1 MMIPQTLGANARVR
15 ITLSDGTSKEIALNA
30 YEWKA
35 GKRVTY
41 NIDMQ
46 KMTISPKRT
55 YGWGFYNN
63 EHGYLMQPGMGTR
76 KIVDAPANFGTNA
89 NSAVKIERYGAAQ
102 TFDHT
107 LLYEG
112 IGVYRSPDIKAMFD
126 SKPDIVFTGYDLA
139 VNDPVTVAGYVM
151 EYLRAGGVLVLALEH
166 HTFTQRIFEAMYPGR
181 TIMTGGVDE
190 WDFQIAGTVSDEI
203 TNGPFG
209 DIRGRYWGNDCNTEC
224 AVRGLPE
231 DEIVVYSRTRYND
244 PIMFRHKD
252 YNLFFIGDGGAFAN
266 YRGGSGSTAGTAGS
280 TETHPLAFDANFKPI
295 TRTGWRTAVGNSN
308 GTGSVENSRLF
319 ANIMAW
325 AVKRAEYNGI
335 NTK

>member
-1 MMIPQTLGANARVR
+1 VR

-46 KMTISPKRT
+46 RLTIRPKRT
-55 YGWGFYNN
+55 YGWGTNEN
-63 EHGYLMQPGMGTR
+63 EHGYLMQEGSGIR
-76 KIVDAPANFGTNA
+76 KIADAHANFGTNA
-89 NSAVKIERYGAAQ
+89 NSVVKIERYGASQ

-107 LLYEG
+107 VLSSG
-112 IGVYRSPDIKAMFD
+112 KGVYLSPYIKAMFD

-151 EYLRAGGVLVLALEH
+151 DYLRNDGVLVLALEH
-166 HTFTQRIFEAMYPGR
+166 HTFALRIFEAMYPGR

-190 WDFQIAGTVSDEI
+190 WDFQIASVNDEI

-209 DIRGRYWGNDCNTEC
+209 DIRRRYWGNDVNTEC

-231 DEIVVYSRTRYND
+231 DEIVVYSRTRYGD
-244 PIMFRHKD
+244 PIMFRHKR

-266 YRGGSGSTAGTAGS
+266 LNGTPGPNGGRVGTALG
-280 TETHPLAFDANFKPI
+280 THPLAFGDDFKPI
-295 TRTGWRTAVGNSN
+295 TRTGWATNDPTTN
-308 GTGSVENSRLF
+308 GTGNVENARLF
-319 ANIMAW
+319 ANVMAW